1 MPLNRKTFI
10 RYASALAAVSC
21 CPDTSIW
28 KTNPVIAAPAN
39 PNPDEAYWS
48 AIRAAF
54 PLSRE
59 WTYLNNGTM
68 GPSPYPVIEAVH
80 RGMMESDQLG
90 TYFGYVL
97 ITLLISYIFY
107 LLVEKPALIL
117 AKRLGR
123 AMAS

>member
-80 RGMMESDQLG
+80 RGMMESDQHG
-90 TYFGYVL
+90 TYFGYEDS
-97 ITLLISYIFY
+97 IA
-107 LLVEKPALIL
+107 PL
-117 AKRLGR
+117 AKFVGADKEEIALTHNVT
-123 AMAS
+123 